1 VEISLDKLI
10 QLVSAE
16 VIREMKKQGVQIV
29 DAEGRAVH
37 GLSENALRTKSEE
50 ISMGAYKSPVLT
62 ENHIRKLHEL
72 TGEVIIPRGT
82 VITPRA
88 KELIKQKQL
97 IVTIK

>member
-1 VEISLDKLI
+1 MDISLEKLI
-10 QLVSAE
+10 QLVTAE
-16 VIREMKKQGVQIV
+16 VVKELKKQGVQV
-29 DAEGRAVH
+29 VSADGRPVH
-37 GLSENALRTKSEE
+37 GLSENALRTKSEQ
-50 ISMGAYKSPVLT
+50 INMGAYKSPVLT